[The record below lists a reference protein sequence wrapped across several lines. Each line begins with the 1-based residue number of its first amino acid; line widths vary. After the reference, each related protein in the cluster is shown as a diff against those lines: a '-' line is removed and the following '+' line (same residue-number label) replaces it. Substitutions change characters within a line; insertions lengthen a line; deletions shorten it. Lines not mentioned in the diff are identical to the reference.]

1 MIRTEALTRSY
12 DDGARGVVRVLDGV
26 DLSVDPGEFVAV
38 VGRSGSGKSTLL
50 HVLGG
55 LDSGF
60 IGSVTVAG
68 TKLAGLSDRALA
80 AFRNSSVGFVF
91 QSFHLVQGM
100 SALENVLLPAAF
112 AAGDGAGDE
121 ARAKEALARVGLGEK
136 TQRLPSQLSGGER
149 QRVAIARALFN
160 RPKVLLCDE
169 PTGNLDVQTADEVIG
184 LFQSLNAEGL
194 TIVAVTHEDR
204 LRSAARRVLMMN
216 QGKVVPLTPALS
228 PLLQGEGA

>member
-1 MIRTEALTRSY
+1 MISVARVSRGY

-26 DLSVDPGEFVAV
+26 DLQVAAGEFVAI

-60 IGSVTVAG
+60 TGEVEVAG
-68 TKLAGLSDRALA
+68 TKLSRLSDEALSR
-80 AFRNSSVGFVF
+80 FRNEAVGFVF
-91 QSFHLVQGM
+91 QSFHLVQGL
-100 SALENVLLPAAF
+100 SALDNVLLPAAF
-112 AAGDGAGDE
+112 SAGEGGGDAQ
-121 ARAKEALARVGLGEK
+121 AREALARVGLADKAG
-136 TQRLPSQLSGGER
+136 RLPSQLSGGER

-169 PTGNLDVQTADEVIG
+169 PTGNLDAQTADEVIA
-184 LFQSLNAEGL
+184 LFQRLNAEGL

-204 LRSAARRVLMMN
+204 LREAARRVVTLVD
-216 QGKVVPLTPALS
+216 GRLS
-228 PLLQGEGA
+228 S

>member
-1 MIRTEALTRSY
+1 MISVEGVSRGY

-26 DLSVDPGEFVAV
+26 SLQIAAGDFVAI

-55 LDSGF
+55 LDTGF
-60 IGSVTVAG
+60 TGEVTVAG
-68 TKLAGLSDRALA
+68 TKLAALSDVARSR
-80 AFRNSSVGFVF
+80 FRNESVGFVF
-91 QSFHLVQGM
+91 QSFHLVQGL

-112 AAGDGAGDE
+112 AATEGGGE
-121 ARAKEALARVGLGEK
+121 AQAHEALRRVGLGEK
-136 TQRLPSQLSGGER
+136 AARLPGQLSGGER

-169 PTGNLDVQTADEVIG
+169 PTGNLDAQTADEVIA
-184 LFQSLNAEGL
+184 LFQALNAEGL

-204 LRSAARRVLMMN
+204 LRQAARRVL
-216 QGKVVPLTPALS
+216 TLS
-228 PLLQGEGA
+228 DGRVA